1 MTFSIY
7 RKLGAPVFSL
17 CTLVKKKTKTKKK
30 RNKTR
35 IFLPLLMFLTHRAKL
50 LIRGKKSNLQHLT
63 ILLVNTWWNVLLGR
77 VCFGLS
83 CLCLACLI
91 WLTYTLVQLTNKNTM
106 KITKIQYLLKNL
118 RKIHLFPC
126 YYFFLFVLW
135 PLLHFV
141 SGTVIVTVVA
151 VFVVVFV
158 VTSWDD
164 N

>member
-17 CTLVKKKTKTKKK
+17 KKKW
-30 RNKTR
+30 NKTR

-91 WLTYTLVQLTNKNTM
+91 WLTSTLAQLTNKNTM
-106 KITKIQYLLKNL
+106 KITKIQYLLKYQYQ
-118 RKIHLFPC
+118 RKTHLFPC
-126 YYFFLFVLW
+126 HYFFLFDLFFILYLVL
-135 PLLHFV
+135 LLSLSLLFV
-141 SGTVIVTVVA
+141 LSFSSLRVEMITKLPFIVDVI
-151 VFVVVFV
+151 
-158 VTSWDD
+158 
-164 N
+164 

>member
-17 CTLVKKKTKTKKK
+17 KKE

-63 ILLVNTWWNVLLGR
+63 ILLVNTWWNVILGR

-83 CLCLACLI
+83 CLCLA
-91 WLTYTLVQLTNKNTM
+91 QLTNKNTM

-118 RKIHLFPC
+118 RKTDLFPC
-126 YYFFLFVLW
+126 YYFFLFFLW

-141 SGTVIVTVVA
+141 SGTVIVIVVA

-158 VTSWDD
+158 VTSGDD

>member
-17 CTLVKKKTKTKKK
+17 NKKK

-63 ILLVNTWWNVLLGR
+63 ILLVNTRWNVLLGR

-83 CLCLACLI
+83 CLCLA
-91 WLTYTLVQLTNKNTM
+91 QLTNKNTM

-118 RKIHLFPC
+118 RKTDLFPC

-141 SGTVIVTVVA
+141 SGTVIVIVVA

-158 VTSWDD
+158 VTSGDD

>member
-17 CTLVKKKTKTKKK
+17 KKE

-63 ILLVNTWWNVLLGR
+63 ILLVNTWWNVILGR

-91 WLTYTLVQLTNKNTM
+91 WLTYTLAQLTNKNTM
-106 KITKIQYLLKNL
+106 KMTKIQYLLKNL
-118 RKIHLFPC
+118 RKTHLFPC

-141 SGTVIVTVVA
+141 SGTVIVMIVVA
-151 VFVVVFV
+151 VFVVVFF
-158 VTSWDD
+158 VTSGDD

>member
-17 CTLVKKKTKTKKK
+17 KKE

-50 LIRGKKSNLQHLT
+50 LIRGKKSKLHHLT
-63 ILLVNTWWNVLLGR
+63 ILLVNTWWNVILGR

-91 WLTYTLVQLTNKNTM
+91 WLTYTLAQLTNKNTM

-118 RKIHLFPC
+118 RKNHLFPC
-126 YYFFLFVLW
+126 YYYFFFLW

-141 SGTVIVTVVA
+141 SGTVIVIVVA

-158 VTSWDD
+158 VTSGDD

>member
-17 CTLVKKKTKTKKK
+17 KKE

-63 ILLVNTWWNVLLGR
+63 ILLVNTRWNVLLGR

-83 CLCLACLI
+83 CLCLA
-91 WLTYTLVQLTNKNTM
+91 QLTNKNTM

-118 RKIHLFPC
+118 RKTDLFPC

-141 SGTVIVTVVA
+141 SGTVTVIVVA

-158 VTSWDD
+158 VTSGDD

>member
-7 RKLGAPVFSL
+7 RKLGALVFSL
-17 CTLVKKKTKTKKK
+17 KKKK

-63 ILLVNTWWNVLLGR
+63 ILLVNTRWNVLLGR

-83 CLCLACLI
+83 CLCLA
-91 WLTYTLVQLTNKNTM
+91 QLTNKNTM

-118 RKIHLFPC
+118 RKTDLFPC

-158 VTSWDD
+158 VTSGDD

>member
-17 CTLVKKKTKTKKK
+17 KKE

-63 ILLVNTWWNVLLGR
+63 ILLVNTWWNVILGR

-91 WLTYTLVQLTNKNTM
+91 WLTYTLAQLTNKNTM

-118 RKIHLFPC
+118 RKTHLFPC
-126 YYFFLFVLW
+126 YYFFSFCSL
-135 PLLHFV
+135 
-141 SGTVIVTVVA
+141 
-151 VFVVVFV
+151 
-158 VTSWDD
+158 TSSSFCIWYCYCHDCRCCFCCCLRRYEWRW
-164 N
+164 